1 MSNAKQGE
9 YEKVAL
15 TEIFAEISSLS
26 SSPISDHVMLQLR
39 IVFFSYLAIFMCRF
53 MQCREG

>member
-15 TEIFAEISSLS
+15 TEIFAEISSLN
-26 SSPISDHVMLQLR
+26 SSPISNHMMSQLR
-39 IVFFSYLAIFMCRF
+39 IVFSCLAIFMCRF
-53 MQCREG
+53 MHHREG